1 VNTPRSTRARMALTI
16 VAVFL
21 VVTVFTI
28 RLIDLQIVRAG
39 DLSAA
44 AVTNRSI
51 PLTSYGTRGEIVDT
65 NGVVLA
71 DSVDRFDITVS
82 PMDVADFNRTNDDDV
97 TVKVTVAEALA
108 EIAELT
114 GQTVEALNA
123 PIAANPEG
131 NFAYLTQGVKL
142 DVFTAVR
149 ELRIP
154 WVSNELRPSRTYPNG
169 AIAGNLVGFIGTD
182 GPQAGIELSE
192 NECLASTNGTST
204 YERGADGVRIPGS
217 TVTTTE
223 PKDGGTV
230 TLTIDRDLQWF
241 VQEAL
246 EKQAVATG
254 SDWAT
259 AVVVRIADGHLM
271 SVADYPTVDPNDVN
285 SADVSALGSLAFST
299 PYEPGSTFKPM
310 TVASL
315 IDAGAISMGT
325 KLSVPG
331 AYNVSGGQITDSWA
345 HDTLQLTTAGVIM
358 NSSNIGISLLSETLN
373 KQARHDYM
381 VKFGIGTKT
390 AVGFNGESSGSLKE
404 AADWD
409 PVTDKTVQF
418 GQGVSATS
426 VQVAS
431 LYQTLGNGG
440 VKVPLTLVEGC
451 TNSDGTVTDVPSTE
465 GVQVVSESAA
475 DATVQMME
483 TVVTDGWL
491 SNVLTIPGYRV
502 AAKTGTAEVF
512 SEDGS
517 GYSGERIVSVAG
529 VAPADDPQYAVVVT
543 LGKPDTIKTSGAAAP
558 TFTEIMTQVLKKYR
572 VVPSG
577 TPAPSIPLTW

>member
-82 PMDVADFNRTNDDDV
+82 PMDVADFKRTDDNDV
-97 TVKVTVAEALA
+97 TVTVTVADALA
-108 EIAELT
+108 EIAALT
-114 GQTVEALNA
+114 GQSVDELNA
-123 PIAANPEG
+123 PIAANPDG

-149 ELRIP
+149 ELGIP

-182 GPQAGIELSE
+182 GPQAGIEMTE

-230 TLTIDRDLQWF
+230 KLTIDRDLQWF

-259 AVVVRIADGHLM
+259 AVVVRISDGHLM

-285 SADVSALGSLAFST
+285 SADVAALGSLAFST

-315 IDAGAISMGT
+315 IDAGTISTGT

-381 VKFGIGTKT
+381 VKFGIGAKT
-390 AVGFNGESSGSLKE
+390 AVGFNGESAGSLKD
-404 AADWD
+404 AVDWD

-440 VKVPLTLVEGC
+440 VKLPLTLVESC
-451 TNSDGTVTDVPSTE
+451 TNADGTVTDLPSAE

>member
-1 VNTPRSTRARMALTI
+1 MALTI
-16 VAVFL
+16 IAVFAVVAIFTVRL
-21 VVTVFTI
+21 VDI
-28 RLIDLQIVRAG
+28 QIVRAAE
-39 DLSAA
+39 LSAA

-51 PLTSYGTRGEIVDT
+51 PLTTYGTRGEIVDT

-82 PMDVADFNRTNDDDV
+82 PMDVADFKRTDENDQTV
-97 TVKVTVAEALA
+97 TVTVAEALA
-108 EIAELT
+108 EIGEIT
-114 GQTVEALNA
+114 GQSVEELHA
-123 PIAANPEG
+123 PILANPDG
-131 NFAYLTQGVKL
+131 NFAYLTKGVKL
-142 DVFTAVR
+142 DIFTAVR

-182 GPQAGIELSE
+182 GPQAGIELSQ
-192 NECLASTNGTST
+192 NDCLASTNGTST

-217 TVTTTE
+217 TVTATE

-230 TLTIDRDLQWF
+230 ALTIDRDLQWF
-241 VQEAL
+241 AQEAV
-246 EKQAVATG
+246 EKQAIATG

-271 SVADYPTVDPNDVN
+271 SVVDWPTVDPNDVN

-315 IDAGAISMGT
+315 LDAGTISSGT

-331 AYNVSGGQITDSWA
+331 AYNVSGGVITDSWA

-381 VKFGIGTKT
+381 IKFGIGSKT
-390 AVGFNGESSGSLKE
+390 AVGFNGESAGSLKE
-404 AADWD
+404 ADDWD

-440 VKVPLTLVEGC
+440 VKLPLTLVESC
-451 TNSDGTVTDVPSTE
+451 TNADGTVTNTPTTE
-465 GVQVVSESAA
+465 GERVVSEEAA
-475 DATVQMME
+475 DATVRMME

-512 SEDGS
+512 AEDGS

>member
-1 VNTPRSTRARMALTI
+1 VNNPRSARRRMAITVIAVLAV
-16 VAVFL
+16 VAVFA
-21 VVTVFTI
+21 V
-28 RLIDLQIVRAG
+28 RLIDIQVVRASE
-39 DLSAA
+39 LSAA
-44 AVTNRSI
+44 AVENRSI
-51 PLTSYGTRGEIVDT
+51 PVTTYGTRGEIVDT
-65 NGVVLA
+65 NGVILA

-82 PMDVADFNRTNDDDV
+82 PMDVGDFDRETDDGSV
-97 TVKVTVAEALA
+97 PVTVAEALA
-108 EIAELT
+108 EIGALT
-114 GQTVEALNA
+114 GQSVDELMA
-123 PIAANPEG
+123 PISADPDS
-131 NFAYLTQGVKL
+131 NFAYLTKSVKL

-149 ELRIP
+149 ELGIP
-154 WVSNELRPSRTYPNG
+154 WVSNELRQSRTYPNG
-169 AIAGNLVGFIGTD
+169 AIAGNLVGFLGTD
-182 GPQAGIELSE
+182 GPQAGIEITE

-217 TVTTTE
+217 TVTATE
-223 PKDGGTV
+223 PEDGGTV

-246 EKQAVATG
+246 EKQAVAVG
-254 SDWAT
+254 ADWAT
-259 AVVVRIADGHLM
+259 AVVVRVSDGHLM
-271 SVADYPTVDPNDVN
+271 SVADWPTVDPNDVN
-285 SADVSALGSLAFST
+285 SAGVGSLGSLAFST

-315 IDAGAISMGT
+315 LDAGTIDVGT
-325 KLSVPG
+325 KLTVPG
-331 AYNVSGGQITDSWA
+331 AYNVAGGQITDSWS
-345 HDTLQLTTAGVIM
+345 HDDLNLTTAGVIM

-381 VKFGIGTKT
+381 VKFGIGSATGI
-390 AVGFNGESSGSLKE
+390 GFLGESSGDLKD

-409 PVTDKTVQF
+409 PITDKTVQF
-418 GQGVSATS
+418 GQGVTATS

-440 VKVPLTLVEGC
+440 VKVPLALVESC
-451 TNSDGTVTDVPSTE
+451 TSADGTVTDVATTE
-465 GVQVVSESAA
+465 GTQVVSQSAA
-475 DATVQMME
+475 DKTVEMME

-502 AAKTGTAEVF
+502 AAKTGTAEVAENGVYT
-512 SEDGS
+512 SD
-517 GYSGERIVSVAG
+517 RIVSVAG
-529 VAPADDPQYAVVVT
+529 LAPADDPQYAVVVT
-543 LGKPDTIKTSGAAAP
+543 IGKPDTIKTSGAAAP